1 MDAVTR
7 PADRRVLWAI
17 ASTGFVSSLQFTL
30 MVPALPSFPE
40 LLNVSVSDASWIV
53 TITLLTGTVVTP
65 ILARLA
71 DMRGRKRMLLI
82 AMITLGVGS
91 LIAAI
96 WSSHFWLVM
105 LGRAMQGFGT
115 TIVPIGVSLLRSIL
129 PRDRAVIGIAML
141 SGTVGI
147 GSGFGLPLAGVLLAS
162 GGLPFTFLFSALG
175 AAITATL
182 VWRWV
187 PEQHNRANGSF
198 DLVGASVLAVGLTAI
213 LLIVSKVGEWGITSP
228 ATIAA
233 ALVCGVAIA
242 LFIPLQL
249 RSSSPVIDLRL
260 ATRPAMVIAN
270 AVGFLTSFAMF
281 ANFLLTMQEA
291 RAPESTAIGLGLA
304 EISAG
309 LVLVPFAVAMVLG
322 APATAALMRRFGTR
336 AVLLVGSLVMAI
348 SFGFRFFVHGS
359 LVALLIGTLLAGV
372 GTALVFGTLPT
383 LVLDVVPIAQ
393 ASSASGLNSLMRSVS
408 GAVASAAFAFLLTLY
423 GIVLLPDYLTE
434 TGLMIGLGTTSL
446 FCLLSTVLTWFLP
459 RRQQSA

>member
-1 MDAVTR
+1 MTR

-40 LLNVSVSDASWIV
+40 LLSISPSDASWIV

-71 DMRGRKRMLLI
+71 DLHGRKKMLLI
-82 AMITLGVGS
+82 SMITLGVGS

-96 WSSHFWLVM
+96 WSTHFWLVL

-115 TIVPIGVSLLRSIL
+115 TIVPIGVSLLRSVL
-129 PRDRAVIGIAML
+129 PRDRAVVGIAML
-141 SGTVGI
+141 SGTVGV
-147 GSGFGLPLAGVLLAS
+147 GSGFGLPMAGVLLAA
-162 GGLPFTFLFSALG
+162 GGLQLTFLFSAM
-175 AAITATL
+175 AAAVTATL

-187 PEQHNRANGSF
+187 PERQEGATGSF
-198 DLVGASVLAVGLTAI
+198 DLLGASVLAAGLTAV
-213 LLIVSKVGEWGITSP
+213 LLIVSKVGEWGLTNPLI
-228 ATIAA
+228 IASAIVFVA
-233 ALVCGVAIA
+233 AVA
-242 LFIPLQL
+242 LFIPMQL
-249 RSSSPVIDLRL
+249 RNASPVIDLRL
-260 ATRPAMVIAN
+260 AMRPSMVIAN

-281 ANFLLTMQEA
+281 SNHLLTMQEA
-291 RAPESTAIGLGLA
+291 RAPASTAIGLGLP

-309 LVLVPFAVAMVLG
+309 LVLVPFATAMVLG
-322 APATAALMRRFGTR
+322 APPTAALMRRFGTR
-336 AVLLVGSLVMAI
+336 TVLLVGCLVMALA
-348 SFGFRFFVHGS
+348 FTYRFFIHGG
-359 LVALLIGTLLAGV
+359 LVALLIGTLLAGI

-408 GAVASAAFAFLLTLY
+408 GAVASAAFAFVLTVY
-423 GIVLLPDYLTE
+423 GLTALPDYLTE
-434 TGLMIGLGTTSL
+434 TGLMIGFGTIAL

-459 RRQQSA
+459 RQPHSA